1 MYTVYAKQDGAKALY
16 TLATAPTFGKALK
29 AAKPFR
35 DSRPIGWRTG
45 VGVMHFV
52 DIVAPTAEEA
62 DVLAVWQDKA
72 ARGEVNPPTWTG
84 SSYCSDNDDEEEDE
98 EEDEE

>member
-16 TLATAPTFGKALK
+16 TLATAPTFSKALK

-45 VGVMHFV
+45 VGGIHQLLV
-52 DIVAPTAEEA
+52 TAEPTEEVA
-62 DVLAVWQDKA
+62 DVLLVWQDKA
-72 ARGEVNPPTWTG
+72 ARGEVNPPAWTG
-84 SSYCSDNDDEEEDE
+84 SSYCSDDDDEEEDE
-98 EEDEE
+98 E